1 MKGLT
6 LATIATAMGLDRS
19 RVLKRAQEEK
29 WVFTT
34 ERCQG
39 GRRNLYPIGP
49 LPADVRAKVEIA
61 AARLALETVAGQ
73 PPANDDP
80 VAEATAA
87 STDAAVGWAWFDRQP
102 QVTKDEARRKADALD
117 AVAALVEQGMP
128 LTAARETVAKTI
140 GDSARTLIRWAG
152 KVKGLPRADWLPA
165 LADQYCGSTRT
176 ATCTPEAW
184 EAFKA
189 DYLRMEQPTAAS
201 CYYRLQRAAETEGW
215 TIPSLKTIERRIEM
229 EIPKP
234 VLILMRNGPEA
245 LKRSFPHQ
253 TRDRSCFVA
262 MQAVNADGHKF
273 DVFAKWPDGTISRPV
288 IVAFQ
293 DLYSGKIL
301 AYRMGRTES
310 AELVRL
316 AIRDMVGRWGIPEQC
331 YLDNGRNFASK
342 WITGGTATRFRFKV
356 KDDEPSGA
364 LTDLRV
370 NIHWT
375 TPYWGQAKPIE
386 RAWLDFC
393 DVISRH
399 PVCAGAY
406 TGNNPT
412 AKPENYGSKAVPIA
426 TFEALVAQ
434 EIAAH
439 NARPGRRSPTCAGRS
454 LDETFAE
461 SYTRAVVRRA
471 TEEQLRMMLLA
482 GEGLGLSR
490 PSGELK
496 LFGNR
501 YWTEALTAHA
511 GRKMVVR
518 FDPGDLSAPVHIYT
532 LDGRYVATA
541 DRLEAAGFDD
551 VAAAKS
557 HARARGDY
565 MRATKQA
572 AAAQVRMD
580 ALEPVA
586 RVAAPEPEAPAK
598 PGVVRLHTKSAR
610 PTAVP
615 EGQTADVTDLLAAGL
630 ARMRSA

>member
-6 LATIATAMGLDRS
+6 IATIATAMGLDRS

-29 WVFTT
+29 WVFAT

-61 AARLALETVAGQ
+61 AARLALETVASQ
-73 PPANDDP
+73 PAANDDP
-80 VAEATAA
+80 VAEAAAA

-128 LTAARETVAKTI
+128 LTAARETIAKTI
-140 GDSARTLIRWAG
+140 GDSARTLIRWSG

-176 ATCTPEAW
+176 AYCTPEAW

-189 DYLRMEQPTAAS
+189 DYLRQEQPTASS
-201 CYYRLQRAAETEGW
+201 CYYRLQRAATTEGW
-215 TIPSLKTIERRIEM
+215 TIPSLKTIERRIET

-253 TRDRSCFVA
+253 TRDRSSFVA

-273 DVFAKWPDGTISRPV
+273 DVFVKWPDGTISRPV

-301 AYRMGRTES
+301 SFRIGRSES

-386 RAWLDFC
+386 RAWLDFT

-406 TGNNPT
+406 TGNNPM

-461 SYTRAVVRRA
+461 SYARAVVRRA
-471 TEEQLRMMLLA
+471 AEQ
-482 GEGLGLSR
+482 
-490 PSGELK
+490 P
-496 LFGNR
+496 
-501 YWTEALTAHA
+501 
-511 GRKMVVR
+511 
-518 FDPGDLSAPVHIYT
+518 
-532 LDGRYVATA
+532 A
-541 DRLEAAGFDD
+541 D
-551 VAAAKS
+551 
-557 HARARGDY
+557 H
-565 MRATKQA
+565 
-572 AAAQVRMD
+572 
-580 ALEPVA
+580 
-586 RVAAPEPEAPAK
+586 
-598 PGVVRLHTKSAR
+598 
-610 PTAVP
+610 
-615 EGQTADVTDLLAAGL
+615 
-630 ARMRSA
+630 